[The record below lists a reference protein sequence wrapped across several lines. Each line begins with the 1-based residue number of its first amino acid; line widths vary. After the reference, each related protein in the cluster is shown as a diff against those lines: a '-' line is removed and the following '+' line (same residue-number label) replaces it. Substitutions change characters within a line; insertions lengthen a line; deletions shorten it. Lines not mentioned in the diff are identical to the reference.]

1 MKNRVKLVFY
11 NHPQRCDNISHTVS
25 EKTNHHHNT
34 IFRNN
39 KLADNMWKIR
49 EYFHFILFLR
59 RDWEAISKTRASGF
73 IGVSKQSKTIKALGL
88 RLRTFISFLVFGN
101 PDETPALIFEIVH
114 ERFFPHMISLFI
126 QHTPVS
132 CRSSVPFRFKHDLKH
147 QSKEIVTF
155 FMKLRVSCS
164 DSSWEKKEKFFIAV
178 VQCAPFLHIR
188 SFPI

>member
-1 MKNRVKLVFY
+1 MIKPLQKRMKNTVKLVFY

-39 KLADNMWKIR
+39 KLADNMWQIR

-132 CRSSVPFRFKHDLKH
+132 CRSSVPFRFKYDLKH
-147 QSKEIVTF
+147 
-155 FMKLRVSCS
+155 
-164 DSSWEKKEKFFIAV
+164 
-178 VQCAPFLHIR
+178 
-188 SFPI
+188 